1 MHKKAPCEDITTYR
15 TRGDLFEV
23 VEENSVKG
31 RKHPWVL
38 LKDSKKVSQTRKFD
52 AICVVIDHLKIN
64 RLMLSSRH
72 VQIVARGA
80 GRAFSEGEMKKNLG
94 FATKSELGTLKV
106 TRKYHFHKI
115 LCPADMSLGSYD

>member
-1 MHKKAPCEDITTYR
+1 M
-15 TRGDLFEV
+15 
-23 VEENSVKG
+23 KG
-31 RKHPWVL
+31 RKHSWVL

-80 GRAFSEGEMKKNLG
+80 GNAFSEGEMKKKLG
-94 FATKSELGTLKV
+94 VAIKSELGTQKV
-106 TRKYHFHKI
+106 TRKCHFYKI
-115 LCPADMSLGSYD
+115 LCPADMCLGSYD